1 MFVHHLLLHLCADA
15 RYDSIRQCPGTELDT
30 LFNGSKPIIAEVG
43 RQTST
48 QVIEV
53 EEVVE
58 VVAVSTTLTL
68 DQNAEEVDL
77 DELKTRLA
85 LLYNVPVSS
94 IRLGLSG
101 GSVVLVLEII
111 AANSSESL
119 ALASA
124 VSATTRATISS
135 ALGSVTVISSV
146 QQVVR
151 NETIRRNQTLELQ
164 LDCPVGYW

>member
-1 MFVHHLLLHLCADA
+1 M
-15 RYDSIRQCPGTELDT
+15 E
-30 LFNGSKPIIAEVG
+30 E
-43 RQTST
+43 
-48 QVIEV
+48 EV
-53 EEVVE
+53 EVA
-58 VVAVSTTLTL
+58 AVSTTLTL

-124 VSATTRATISS
+124 VSATTRAPT
-135 ALGSVTVISSV
+135 
-146 QQVVR
+146 
-151 NETIRRNQTLELQ
+151 
-164 LDCPVGYW
+164 